1 MKNVFDGK
9 LYGKDTTFLSGLQED
24 ILEECRNFGKVK
36 LLKFLG

>member
-9 LYGKDTTFLSGLQED
+9 VYAKDTTFLSGLQDD
-24 ILEECRNFGKVK
+24 IIEECRNFGKVK